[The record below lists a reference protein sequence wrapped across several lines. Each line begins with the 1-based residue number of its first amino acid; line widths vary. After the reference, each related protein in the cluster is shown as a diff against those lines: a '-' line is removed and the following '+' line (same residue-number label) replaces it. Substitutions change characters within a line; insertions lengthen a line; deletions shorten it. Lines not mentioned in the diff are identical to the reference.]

1 MRYFRVALVP
11 VLMLFLLTALPAG
24 AQMNLPAA
32 KKGKEKQGQKEEK
45 PKDVMSAGTF
55 QGLALRSI
63 GPAVTSGRVVAFAV
77 DPNNRAHYFVGSA
90 SGGVWKTDNDGTSWT
105 PVFEHEGSYSIGA
118 VALDPKDPAVV
129 WVGTGELNSQRSVSY
144 GDGIYRSDDG
154 GKSWTNMGLK
164 KSEHISKIVIDP
176 RNSNV
181 VYVAAQGPLWGP
193 GGDRGL
199 FKTSDGGKTWKNVL
213 KISENTGV
221 SDIAQDPEDP
231 DVLYASAYQRRR
243 HVFTL
248 IDGGPESA
256 LYKSTDGG
264 ATWNKLKSG
273 LPSGEVGRIGVA
285 VSPAD
290 HNVVYAIVE
299 ASEDKGGIFR
309 SRDRGATW
317 EKQNKWDVGAM
328 YYGLVIPDPKNVDR
342 IYVPNVFIMVSDDGG
357 KNLHRLGEKSKHVD
371 NHAIW
376 IDPNDTNYLLV
387 GCDGGVYESYDRGVN
402 WSFKSNLPVTQFYD
416 VAVDNSAPYYYVYGG
431 TQDNFSLGGPSRTR
445 SLAGI
450 VNSDWFVTQGGDGFR
465 SQVDPEDPNTIYAEA
480 QYGALARFNRAT
492 GESTGI
498 QPQEGKG
505 VPPYRWNWDSPLIV
519 SPHSHTRL
527 YFGANILFR
536 SDDRGS
542 TWKAISPDLTRQLDR
557 NKLPVMGKVWSVDAV
572 AKNQST
578 SFFGNIVSLAESPM
592 KEGLLYVGTDDGL
605 VQATQDGGATWT
617 KDDKFPGVPEMT
629 YVSRLAASS
638 HAEGTVYAAFDNH
651 KSEDFKPYLL
661 KSTDYGKT
669 WTSIASNLPENGPV
683 LAFAE
688 DPVDANLLFA
698 GTEFGVFFT
707 QDGGQK
713 WIQLKGNM
721 PTIAVRDAV
730 IQKKMSDLVLATF
743 GRGFYILDDISPL
756 RSVTPDLLQKPATIF
771 PIRDANLYLETAPLG
786 LRGKGFQGE
795 SYFTAANPP
804 FGATVT
810 YFLKE
815 SLKTQKEK
823 RQETEKELAKKDQ
836 PIPFPTPAELRAEA
850 QEEKPAIYLLISDS
864 AGNPVRQVSAA
875 TSEGIHRVTWDLEYP
890 APEVVE
896 GGGDNLFGGPPE
908 GPLVMPGD
916 YSAKLVQY
924 ADGKWS
930 DLAGPVP
937 FKVYV
942 EGADAMA
949 APDRAAL
956 QAFQR
961 KVTELYRTVHGTME
975 TANDLEKRL
984 QEMRKALVQTPT
996 ADPKLLQTAD
1006 SLLQQNE
1013 KILRALRGDVVLAR
1027 LNENVPPSIQGRV
1040 FGIMGDASSSTSK
1053 PTQTDLDAYS
1063 IASQEL
1069 GEQLGKLRTLIQV
1082 DVANLE
1088 KAMEAAGAPWTPG
1101 RIPEWKEQ

>member
-1 MRYFRVALVP
+1 VKSFRAALV
-11 VLMLFLLTALPAG
+11 LALTLFLLAALPAS

-32 KKGKEKQGQKEEK
+32 KKGKEKQEQKEEK
-45 PKDVMSAGTF
+45 PKDVMSADTF
-55 QGLALRSI
+55 EGLALRSI

-90 SGGVWKTDNDGTSWT
+90 SGGVWKTENDGITFA

-118 VALDPKDPAVV
+118 VAIDPRDSAVV

-154 GKSWTNMGLK
+154 GKSWKNMGLK
-164 KSEHISKIVIDP
+164 KSEHIARIVIDP

-199 FKTSDGGKTWKNVL
+199 FKTTDGGKTWKNIL
-213 KISENTGV
+213 SISENTGV
-221 SDIAQDPEDP
+221 TDVALDPEDA
-231 DVLYASAYQRRR
+231 DVIYASAYQRRR

-256 LYKSTDGG
+256 LYKSTDAG
-264 ATWNKLKSG
+264 ASFNKLKSG
-273 LPSGEVGRIGVA
+273 LPGGDLGRIGVA

-309 SRDRGATW
+309 SHDRGATW

-328 YYGLVIPDPKNVDR
+328 YYGQVIPDPKNVDR

-357 KNLHRLGEKSKHVD
+357 KNLRRLGEKSKHVD

-376 IDPNDTNYLLV
+376 IDPNDPSYLLV
-387 GCDGGVYESYDRGVN
+387 GCDGGIYESYDRGAT
-402 WSFKSNLPVTQFYD
+402 WGFKANLPVTQFYD

-445 SLAGI
+445 SLTGI

-465 SQVDPEDPNTIYAEA
+465 SQVDPEDPNIVYAEA
-480 QYGALARFNRAT
+480 QYGGLNRYNRAT
-492 GESTGI
+492 GEGTGI
-498 QPQEGKG
+498 QPQEPKG
-505 VPPYRWNWDSPLIV
+505 AAPYRWNWDSPLIV

-578 SFFGNIVSLAESPM
+578 SFYGNLVSLTESPM
-592 KEGLLYVGTDDGL
+592 KEGLIYTGSDDGL
-605 VQATQDGGATWT
+605 VQVTQDGGATWT
-617 KDDKFPGVPEMT
+617 KYDKFPGVPDMT

-638 HAEGTVYAAFDNH
+638 HAEGTVYAAFENH
-651 KSEDFKPYLL
+651 KNEDFKPYLL
-661 KSTDYGKT
+661 RSTDYGKT

-683 LAFAE
+683 LGFVE
-688 DPVDANLLFA
+688 DPVDADLLFA

-707 QDGGQK
+707 LDGGKK
-713 WIQLKGNM
+713 WVQLKGNM

-730 IQKKMSDLVLATF
+730 IQKRMSDLVLATF
-743 GRGFYILDDISPL
+743 GRGFYILDDITPL

-771 PIRDANLYLETAPLG
+771 PVKDALLYLQTATIG
-786 LRGKGFQGE
+786 LKGKGFLGE
-795 SYFTAANPP
+795 SYFTAENPP
-804 FGATVT
+804 FGATIT
-810 YFLKE
+810 YYLKDK
-815 SLKTQKEK
+815 LKTKKEK
-823 RQETEKELAKKDQ
+823 RQEAEKELAKKGQ
-836 PIPFPTPAELRAEA
+836 PIPFPSPDELRAEA
-850 QEEKPAIYLLISDS
+850 QEEKPAVYLQISDA
-864 AGNPVRQVSAA
+864 AGNPVRRVAA
-875 TSEGIHRVTWDLEYP
+875 STSEGIHRVTWDLQYP
-890 APEVVE
+890 EPEVVT

-924 ADGKWS
+924 ADGTWT

-956 QAFQR
+956 AAFER
-961 KVTELYRTVHGTME
+961 KVTELYRTVHGTVE
-975 TANDLEKRL
+975 TAGLLNNRL
-984 QEMRKALVQTPT
+984 QEMRRALVQTPN

-1006 SLLQQNE
+1006 SLIQRNGE
-1013 KILRALRGDVVLAR
+1013 ILRALRGDQVLAR

-1040 FGIMGDASSSTSK
+1040 FGIMGDVSSSTSK
-1053 PTQTDLDAYS
+1053 PTQTNLDAYS

-1082 DVANLE
+1082 DVVNLE

-1101 RIPEWKEQ
+1101 RIPEWQEK